1 MLNRI
6 CNAMRLMRPATFTA
20 SLAASLIGVTAMATM
35 TGWGQVAKA
44 NGAERASEAGS
55 GHRQPVED
63 LRVVLVQ
70 AIDAPDGQAHAVLV
84 GASADAITAK
94 FKATSPIFVDVST
107 LKRYSQEGCRRLRL
121 ALWQDGVLLPGAL
134 GTNGPQRR
142 SVAFDLNYCRD
153 GSPPASLS

>member
-1 MLNRI
+1 MSSRT
-6 CNAMRLMRPATFTA
+6 RHATRSCRSTA
-20 SLAASLIGVTAMATM
+20 TLGSAIALACATTMVSLGLAAEVGSGV
-35 TGWGQVAKA
+35 
-44 NGAERASEAGS
+44 RASEAADAS
-55 GHRQPVED
+55 RPPVQD

-84 GASADAITAK
+84 GAVADAITAK

-121 ALWQDGVLLPGAL
+121 ALWQDGVVLPGSL
-134 GTNGPQRR
+134 GANGPQRR
-142 SVAFDLNYCRD
+142 TVAFDLNYCRD